1 MAHTPFAAVALAA
14 VLALA
19 AAPATA
25 APTVEPPAD
34 YAKANQVRAALK
46 DMRRYVARQERETGD
61 WRAMRANGICHD
73 ALRRL
78 EDYRTSLAYAP
89 DLGQKL
95 WQDCHDAYDD
105 VH

>member
-1 MAHTPFAAVALAA
+1 MAHTPFAAAALAA

-25 APTVEPPAD
+25 APAVEPPED
-34 YAKANQVRAALK
+34 FAKVSQVRAALK
-46 DMRRYVARQERETGD
+46 EMRRYVARQERETGD
-61 WRAMRANGICHD
+61 WRAMRANGVCHD

-78 EDYRTSLAYAP
+78 EDYRTSQAYTP
-89 DLGQKL
+89 ELGEKL
-95 WQDCHDAYDD
+95 WQDCHDAYAS